1 MPLGCTWSVSF
12 GFHSMVTSP
21 FLRSLFSMVSF
32 SVKCHVEKASS
43 IFYSNGVGKL
53 DIKTNYDN
61 PESLDAIVIA
71 HGAIVAEAIKASSLL
86 KNMKLGIILAER
98 IMPYNKL
105 VDDIIKVLPQKS
117 IPIVT
122 LEEEIKAGGFG
133 MMLFDKLYEHEIMTN
148 KKTSIMATSDSFA
161 DKYGNNIY
169 AIARRRRRRAE
180 PAPGSEA
187 GQECAFSWCFLSVS
201 EIQVEYLLGLLPLY
215 YISAKKSIG
224 CREKV
229 PKGGKWEIP
238 TLAGGD
244 QRLN

>member
-1 MPLGCTWSVSF
+1 MI
-12 GFHSMVTSP
+12 
-21 FLRSLFSMVSF
+21 
-32 SVKCHVEKASS
+32 VKE
-43 IFYSNGVGKL
+43 FYSNGVGKL
-53 DIKTNYDN
+53 GIKTNYDN
-61 PESLDAIVIA
+61 PESLDAIVIT

-86 KNMKLGIILAER
+86 KNMKLGIILAVR

-169 AIARRRRRRAE
+169 E
-180 PAPGSEA
+180 S
-187 GQECAFSWCFLSVS
+187 
-201 EIQVEYLLGLLPLY
+201 LGLD
-215 YISAKKSIG
+215 AKSIA
-224 CREKV
+224 EKIINLS
-229 PKGGKWEIP
+229 KENI
-238 TLAGGD
+238 
-244 QRLN
+244 